1 MSLPVEQY
9 QQVLSQFEDDV
20 DEAIDAVFRADG
32 YVDADGNPSES
43 SMRTAALEI
52 FTARSIVSSKA
63 ERSRKALMRGEFCAL
78 VFPSGPKDDDANLDP
93 VQNRVLAKLLTTV
106 WGLTQT
112 SRSGYIQRQLEQ
124 EDETKTLV
132 LCRCKVYRDGE
143 PRQAVYATDSES
155 LIKEDAVDKEIKS
168 LVRRASALRKDLN
181 MIIERHPK
189 MSKAIAT
196 QLGLELRKIDA
207 ELALG
212 DTSVNGSRQQIAA

>member
-9 QQVLSQFEDDV
+9 KQFLSQFQDDV
-20 DEAIDAVFRADG
+20 DGAIDAVYRADG
-32 YVDADGNPSES
+32 YVDEDGNPSES
-43 SMRTAALEI
+43 AMQEAALEV
-52 FTARSIVSSKA
+52 FTDRCIVSSKA
-63 ERSRKALMRGEFCAL
+63 ERSRMALMKGELCAL

-93 VQNRVLAKLLTTV
+93 VQDKVLQKLLSTV

-112 SRSGYIQRQLEQ
+112 SRSGYFQRQLEQ
-124 EDETKTLV
+124 DEDTKTLV
-132 LCRCKVYRDGE
+132 LCRSKIYRNGE
-143 PRQAVYATDSES
+143 PRQAVYATNNEA

-189 MSKAIAT
+189 MGKAIAT

-207 ELALG
+207 ELAID
-212 DTSVNGSRQQIAA
+212 DTSVNGSKKQIAA